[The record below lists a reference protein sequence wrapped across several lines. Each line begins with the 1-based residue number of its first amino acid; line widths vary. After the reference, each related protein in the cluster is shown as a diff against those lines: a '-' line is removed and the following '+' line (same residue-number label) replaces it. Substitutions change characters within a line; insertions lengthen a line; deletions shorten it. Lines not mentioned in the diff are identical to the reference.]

1 MKSTGIFPFG
11 ISTQS
16 MPTRR
21 KSGFTKFLV
30 GKVTF
35 SDSMCIRLEIFPWR
49 VETDLFG
56 LWMHVSLLKKSWL
69 TLKNTFCQEIPY
81 SNPKAWNEN
90 KPAFAEFP
98 AEQTVHVSASSMDVL
113 LSSWSHCSW
122 SLYVHSSLFCLQKG
136 KKSLPFISFVIQNDM
151 SKITVNNNFVV
162 ISLHTNYSWFW
173 DLHFRIS
180 WISDG
185 MLGYSLCPDYL

>member
-21 KSGFTKFLV
+21 KSDFTKFLV

-81 SNPKAWNEN
+81 SNPK
-90 KPAFAEFP
+90 KPGMKTNLLWLNFLRNRQSMFLLAPWMYSWAVDH
-98 AEQTVHVSASSMDVL
+98 TVHDHFMFIQVFSVCKKAKRAYH
-113 LSSWSHCSW
+113 LSH
-122 SLYVHSSLFCLQKG
+122 L
-136 KKSLPFISFVIQNDM
+136 
-151 SKITVNNNFVV
+151 
-162 ISLHTNYSWFW
+162 
-173 DLHFRIS
+173 
-180 WISDG
+180 
-185 MLGYSLCPDYL
+185 